1 MTQMV
6 GFTLN
11 GAAVHVCGPPAMPLI
26 HALRG
31 QLNHLGTRLGCG
43 TGDCG
48 ACTVTLDG
56 LPVTSCNLP
65 LSAVAGRQVGTI
77 EAVLAADHPL
87 VAALIRHQA
96 GQCGYCLTGIVMR
109 ATALLDAGQDA
120 AAIREALDA
129 NLCRCG
135 AHSRIMAAI
144 AEVAT

>member
-1 MTQMV
+1 
-6 GFTLN
+6 
-11 GAAVHVCGPPAMPLI
+11 
-26 HALRG
+26 
-31 QLNHLGTRLGCG
+31 
-43 TGDCG
+43 
-48 ACTVTLDG
+48 VTLDG

-135 AHSRIMAAI
+135 AHSRIMAAF